1 MALNSSQKQSLL
13 AISLTLLITSCASSS
28 NISSEHS
35 KSDNAYWYCA
45 PGDKKSWRCAEEK
58 ESLGLS
64 YYRFWKTTLDL
75 ETETLETENLETETL
90 ETETLEIEN
99 PEAEQLE
106 SDESEQSGDEP
117 VVVQGAKVSVVEE
130 LSVEVADETVAALSN
145 HKGEEGLND
154 ELLEESSVEPLSQ
167 QPPEQPAV
175 ETKPTYAQSGKY
187 GKVLQLAAYH
197 SQSQARSFAGSLD
210 IALSKKPSLIRT
222 RVNGQIYYTLVFD
235 QLSSQQDAE
244 QLIAELAESF
254 PTIQPWLRSRSGFE
268 ALRAD

>member
-35 KSDNAYWYCA
+35 KSDNDYWYCA

-75 ETETLETENLETETL
+75 ETETLETETL
-90 ETETLEIEN
+90 ETEN

-106 SDESEQSGDEP
+106 SDESEKSGDVP

-130 LSVEVADETVAALSN
+130 LSAEVADETVAELSN
-145 HKGEEGLND
+145 KAGEEGLND

-197 SQSQARSFAGSLD
+197 SQSQARSFADSLD
-210 IALSKKPSLIRT
+210 KALSKKTSLIRT